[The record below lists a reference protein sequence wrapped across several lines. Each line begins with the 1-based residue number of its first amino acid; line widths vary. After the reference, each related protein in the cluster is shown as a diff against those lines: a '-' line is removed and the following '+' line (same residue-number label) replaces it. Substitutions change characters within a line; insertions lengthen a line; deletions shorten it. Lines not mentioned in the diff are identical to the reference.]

1 MTNPKENENGAELLS
16 RDDEV
21 NPRREMLKGLGLS
34 AGALAVTAL
43 GSSGASAQDQ
53 KMQATMGQNAS
64 SQSSDAE
71 HRIIERALKDQEYRK
86 RLIANPTKV
95 IGEEVG
101 RALPSGVEFKVVQ
114 ETPNTVYL
122 VLPHVP
128 PVGAGKVTNTDLQ
141 SAAIG
146 VAFTRSWFRS
156 CPCRCSSLSVCNAQ

>member
-1 MTNPKENENGAELLS
+1 MSKTNLNENVNGAELVAHE
-16 RDDEV
+16 DEA
-21 NPRREMLKGLGLS
+21 NARRQMLKRIGLS

-43 GSSGASAQDQ
+43 SSSVASAQDEKAQ
-53 KMQATMGQNAS
+53 GKNAS

-71 HRIIERALKDQEYRK
+71 HRIIERALRDKDYRK

-101 RALPSGVEFKVVQ
+101 RGLPAGVNFKVVQ

-128 PVGAGKVTNTDLQ
+128 AVEAGKISNTDLQ
-141 SAAIG
+141 NAAVGI
-146 VAFTRSWFRS
+146 AFTRSWFRH
-156 CPCRCSSLSVCNAQ
+156 CPCRCSSLSVCD